1 MTNNFNEISTKGV
14 ESQTILVKLK
24 SQHCTAKKLLK
35 DAETKVATMDAQ
47 NKALLEK
54 NTSLNF
60 SLQWISKQYQ
70 DSLRQLKDVETK
82 CNMDK
87 TSAFEQCYRMINDNK
102 KKQWCSMC
110 QKPGGRYFCD
120 NKCEEMYW

>member
-35 DAETKVATMDAQ
+35 DAETKMATMDAQ

-110 QKPGGRYFCD
+110 QKPGERYFCD